1 MISILNLMIIFLHTF
16 SFPVTTSLLSTSR
29 RSFKQSFRTVQK
41 MTMKKFGKFNISK
54 EHIFLQSESSF
65 SFVNLR
71 PIVEG
76 HVLVSPERVVAR
88 LADLTYEEYVDL
100 WISVRKT
107 QELLVKVYGPCSFNV
122 AVQDGKASG
131 QSVPHVHVHI
141 LPRRDGDFE
150 RNDDIYDELQ
160 EWSPSIRTQQTK
172 AKLVIPDEK
181 ERVDRTHEAM
191 TEEATKYRLLVD

>member
-1 MISILNLMIIFLHTF
+1 MESM
-16 SFPVTTSLLSTSR
+16 
-29 RSFKQSFRTVQK
+29 
-41 MTMKKFGKFNISK
+41 KFGKFNISND
-54 EHIFLQSESSF
+54 HIFLQSDSSF

-76 HVLVSPERVVAR
+76 HVLVSPKRVVVR
-88 LADLTYEEYVDL
+88 LADLTHEEYVDL

-107 QELLVKVYGPCSFNV
+107 QDLLVKSYGPCSFNV
-122 AVQDGKASG
+122 AVQDGVASG

-160 EWSPSIRTQQTK
+160 EWSPSFKTQLPK
-172 AKLVIPDEK
+172 AKLVVPDDK
-181 ERVDRTHEAM
+181 ERVDRTHQAM
-191 TEEATKYRLLVD
+191 MEEASKYRSLVQ